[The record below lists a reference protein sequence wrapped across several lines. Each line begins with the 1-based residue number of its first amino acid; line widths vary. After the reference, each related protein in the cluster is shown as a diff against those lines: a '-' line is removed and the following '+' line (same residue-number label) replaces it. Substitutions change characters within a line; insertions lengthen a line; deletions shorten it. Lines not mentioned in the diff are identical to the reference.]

1 MVEKHVALENDGWPP
16 EAAEFVGNV
25 SHCMFVKHHFV
36 AKNHCQTSHL
46 AVCHYLV
53 DISRKMR
60 DSGPMIH
67 QIWRLSEPGEDNLGP
82 AMTSDGLVLGRTPLL
97 ERREGSF
104 VVRERQEIQRL
115 LSRAYRINVTIDRL
129 MSGLASVASA
139 LNTNDSCLARI
150 AAVHLRLPDLPDT
163 AAPSMEAE
171 DILIKSAV
179 WKSASQ
185 PREIL
190 KASPDDPKHPGWPAG
205 TPGGRGGKFRPKDG
219 SADALAEEI
228 KNRISRRSLKMNLIA
243 ALHIGVEALANL
255 IPGLDVAADVA
266 LLATIARTLTEYREL
281 AIEAAAA
288 LAFVQNAP
296 YSLEDL
302 QASSDYKE
310 FSNYD
315 AFVKGRL
322 DSELLFK
329 YFGSAGD
336 GSEYH
341 HLVTQG
347 GANEDNPDIPQSQLQ
362 NTDNI
367 IILPTLLHEMVSDE
381 YLRPAPDSSGMTL
394 YDWLQTQPYEVQ
406 REYGLKILR
415 DLHILK

>member
-1 MVEKHVALENDGWPP
+1 
-16 EAAEFVGNV
+16 
-25 SHCMFVKHHFV
+25 
-36 AKNHCQTSHL
+36 
-46 AVCHYLV
+46 
-53 DISRKMR
+53 
-60 DSGPMIH
+60 MIH

-82 AMTSDGLVLGRTPLL
+82 AITSDGLVLGRTPLL
-97 ERREGSF
+97 EQREGSF

-115 LSRAYRINVTIDRL
+115 LSRAYRIDVIIDRL

-163 AAPSMEAE
+163 AARVSMEAE

-179 WKSASQ
+179 RKSASH
-185 PREIL
+185 PGEIL
-190 KASPDDPKHPGWPAG
+190 KASPDDPKHPGWPAR

-228 KNRISRRSLKMNLIA
+228 KDRISRHSLKMNLTA

-281 AIEAAAA
+281 TIEAAAA

-310 FSNYD
+310 FSSYD

-322 DSELLFK
+322 VSELLFK

-347 GANEDNPDIPQSQLQ
+347 GANEDNPGIPQSQLQ

-381 YLRPAPDSSGMTL
+381 YFRRAPDGSGMTL

-406 REYGLKILR
+406 REFGLKILR